1 MRKILVLLTTLALVL
16 GMFATV
22 SAQDRWAG
30 GDDLPTNPLACGD
43 EPAGEMAGEM
53 PAYDGGQPMEA
64 PDKAG
69 QQLTL
74 VDIPKL
80 IGIGYFNATAQGM
93 QEAAVELGN
102 VEVIND
108 GPTIA
113 NIDEQITFIDNYIT
127 QGVDGVLFAANDP
140 VAIGPVLQ
148 KALDAGIRVVGYD
161 ANSVPEAREWFV
173 NQAEFNG
180 IAKAMVDSMV
190 AEQGEDASVGIV
202 TSTFTTP
209 NQARWI
215 AEMEAYAMACY
226 PNLTWLE
233 TLEAQEDAP
242 LSFSQAQTLLNKY
255 GDDIDGIWA
264 MTSVATP
271 AAADAV
277 TQAGLCGDVS
287 VVGLA
292 TPNPMKPFVNDGCV
306 KSVVLWNPVD
316 LGYASVYVTRAIV
329 DGEFQPGDTSVSAGR
344 LGDLQVVNGSEVL
357 LGPPFIYDAENINDF
372 DF

>member
-1 MRKILVLLTTLALVL
+1 MRKPIVLLTTMALTL
-16 GMFATV
+16 GSVGVAG
-22 SAQDRWAG
+22 AAWDG
-30 GDDLPTNPLACGD
+30 GDELPTNPLNCPGEEPPAPP
-43 EPAGEMAGEM
+43 PAGD
-53 PAYDGGQPMEA
+53 YDGGTVTNPVAEPGA
-64 PDKAG
+64 D
-69 QQLTL
+69 LTL

-93 QEAAVELGN
+93 QEAAAELGN

-108 GPTIA
+108 GPTQA

-140 VAIGPVLQ
+140 VAIAPVLQ
-148 KALDAGIRVVGYD
+148 KALDSGVRVVGYD

-180 IAKAMVDSMV
+180 IGKAMIDSLV
-190 AEQGEDASVGIV
+190 EEQGEDASFGIV

-215 AEMEAYAMACY
+215 AEMEAYAAKCY
-226 PNLTWLE
+226 PNLEWLE
-233 TLEAQEDAP
+233 TLEAQEDYP
-242 LSFSQAQTLLNKY
+242 LSFSQAQTLINKY
-255 GDDIDGIWA
+255 GDDLDGIFG

-271 AAADAV
+271 ASADAV
-277 TQAGLCGDVS
+277 TQAGACGDVS

-292 TPNPMKPFVNDGCV
+292 TPNEMRPFVEAGCV
-306 KSVVLWNPVD
+306 QNVVLWNPVD
-316 LGYASVYVTRAIV
+316 LGYAAVYVMRAIV
-329 DGEFQPGDTSVSAGR
+329 DGEFNPGDTTVSAGK
-344 LGDLQVVNGSEVL
+344 LGDLAVVNGSEVL
-357 LGPPFIYDAENINDF
+357 LGSPFIFTPENQADF

>member
-1 MRKILVLLTTLALVL
+1 MRKPIVLLTTMALTL
-16 GMFATV
+16 GSVGAV
-22 SAQDRWAG
+22 GAAWDG
-30 GDDLPTNPLACGD
+30 GDELPTNPLNCPGED
-43 EPAGEMAGEM
+43 PPEPAAAGD
-53 PAYDGGQPMEA
+53 YDGGMVMNPVAEA
-64 PDKAG
+64 GAD
-69 QQLTL
+69 LTL

-80 IGIGYFNATAQGM
+80 IGIGYFNATAAGM
-93 QEAAVELGN
+93 QEAAAELGN

-108 GPTIA
+108 GPTQA

-140 VAIGPVLQ
+140 VAIGPVLT
-148 KALDAGIRVVGYD
+148 KALESGVRVVGYD

-180 IAKAMVDSMV
+180 IAKAMVDSLV
-190 AEQGEDASVGIV
+190 AEQGEEAAFGIV

-215 AEMEAYAMACY
+215 AEMEAYAAKCF
-226 PNLTWLE
+226 PSLTWLE
-233 TLEAQEDAP
+233 TLEAQEDYP
-242 LSFSQAQTLLNKY
+242 LSFSQAQTLINKY
-255 GDDIDGIWA
+255 GDDMNGIFG

-271 AAADAV
+271 ASADAV
-277 TQAGLCGDVS
+277 TQAGACGSVS

-292 TPNPMKPFVNDGCV
+292 TPNEMRPFVEDGCV
-306 KSVVLWNPVD
+306 QSVVLWNPVD

-329 DGEFQPGDTSVSAGR
+329 DGEFAAGDTSVSAGK
-344 LGDLQVVNGSEVL
+344 LGDLVVVNGSEIL
-357 LGPPFIYDAENINDF
+357 LGAPFIFTPENIGDF